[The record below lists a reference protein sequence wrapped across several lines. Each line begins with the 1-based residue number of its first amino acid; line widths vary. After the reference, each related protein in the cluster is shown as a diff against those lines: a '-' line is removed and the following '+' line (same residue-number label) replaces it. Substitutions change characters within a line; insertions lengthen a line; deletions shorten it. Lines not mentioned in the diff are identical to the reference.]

1 MPQLQTSGPRAAAVG
16 PPTDRVRLAEVA
28 LEAALKVD
36 GVVAPHAPIGG
47 GGSTRGSGRRLDGV
61 SVVAGGHERFDV
73 SLHLVTRIVP
83 LHPLADRVRER
94 VSRAAGRSGLGDRLG
109 PVDVRIENLAEP
121 PVSAGMLEAG
131 P

>member
-1 MPQLQTSGPRAAAVG
+1 MPQPYPRGPSATTVE

-28 LEAALKVD
+28 LAAALKVE
-36 GVVAPHAPIGG
+36 GVVSLHASPG

-61 SVVAGGHERFDV
+61 SVVAGGDERFDV
-73 SLHLVTRIVP
+73 ALHLVTRIVP
-83 LHPLADRVRER
+83 LHPLAERVRER

-109 PVDVRIENLAEP
+109 PVDVRIEDLAEP
-121 PVSAGMLEAG
+121 PVGAGMLEAG

>member
-1 MPQLQTSGPRAAAVG
+1 MAAAVG

-36 GVVAPHAPIGG
+36 GVVAPRAPIGG
-47 GGSTRGSGRRLDGV
+47 SGSTRGSGRRLDGV
-61 SVVAGGHERFDV
+61 SVVAGGDERFDV

-109 PVDVRIENLAEP
+109 PVDVRIEDLAEP
-121 PVSAGMLEAG
+121 PVGAGMLEAG